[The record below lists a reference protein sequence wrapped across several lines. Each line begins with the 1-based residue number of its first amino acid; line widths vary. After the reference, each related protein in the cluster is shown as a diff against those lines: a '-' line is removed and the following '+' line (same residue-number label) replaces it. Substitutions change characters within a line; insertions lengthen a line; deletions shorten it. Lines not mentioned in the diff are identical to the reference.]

1 MERKDNDVVISVE
14 KGSKDQTDQKRRK
27 KADDDASR
35 KEKEMRED
43 NNAKKMIL
51 QCIKRQEREG
61 EKHTT
66 RKNCGEKKKKD
77 GRKCRGK
84 IETKNML
91 RASKQGRVK
100 VFLTNRNILAY
111 ANQIAMPVGHVLVG
125 DARGH
130 VKHEDG
136 ALSLDV
142 VAVAK
147 TSKLFLT
154 SRVPHFLLESE

>member
-66 RKNCGEKKKKD
+66 RKNCGEKK
-77 GRKCRGK
+77 RKTGESVGAKLKPKTCSAR
-84 IETKNML
+84 
-91 RASKQGRVK
+91 
-100 VFLTNRNILAY
+100 RNKE
-111 ANQIAMPVGHVLVG
+111 G
-125 DARGH
+125 
-130 VKHEDG
+130 
-136 ALSLDV
+136 
-142 VAVAK
+142 
-147 TSKLFLT
+147 
-154 SRVPHFLLESE
+154 